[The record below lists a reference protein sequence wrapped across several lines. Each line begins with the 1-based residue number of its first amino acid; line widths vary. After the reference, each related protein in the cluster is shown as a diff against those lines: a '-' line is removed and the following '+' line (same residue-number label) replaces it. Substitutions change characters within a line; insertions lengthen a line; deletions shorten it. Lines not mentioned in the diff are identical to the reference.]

1 MHSCSNQVPN
11 TGSKAPKL
19 NKKKTKKG
27 KCCMY
32 AILGS
37 RGREAK
43 DNTQNLEAGF
53 ITKTLVQVLYFQWT
67 LSSYQAFKCLS
78 CYKASPDPKAFDE
91 AAFVK
96 TNVMPSF
103 MYRSLKLTPG
113 LPRQLSSKKKKNP
126 TCKAGDAGS
135 VLGLRRSPRGKK
147 KKKNGN

>member
-113 LPRQLSSKKKKNP
+113 LPRQLSSKKKKKP
-126 TCKAGDAGS
+126 HLQS
-135 VLGLRRSPRGKK
+135 RRCRFSSWAEEIPQREK